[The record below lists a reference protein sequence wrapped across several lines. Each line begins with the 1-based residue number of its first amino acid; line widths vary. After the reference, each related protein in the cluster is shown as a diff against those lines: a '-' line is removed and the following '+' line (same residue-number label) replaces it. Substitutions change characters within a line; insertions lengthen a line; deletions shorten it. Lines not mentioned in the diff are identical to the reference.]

1 MNNKVH
7 SYCMNNEKYRQLV
20 KDTYSKNRLRKMFNR
35 LKAFGEFK
43 KIQKMFC
50 DSAKKRF
57 DSVQENGYICEFGN
71 VKFYLP
77 SLVFENGLVDGD
89 YIQKK
94 IFLSEGFYESEELC
108 YLNEFLRK
116 YYGDKKEITVCDIG
130 ANIGN
135 HTLYF
140 AKILGGGVK
149 WVYSFEPVVSTFDIL
164 KKNIEINN
172 LHNVSLYN
180 CALGEVNGN
189 GDVLVRDE
197 SNAGANSIVYDENGV
212 TDIKMLDSFQF
223 EYKIDF
229 LKMDVEGF
237 EKSVLNGAKEFLKKN
252 HPVLYI
258 EIFDTNYAEVL
269 RLLEEIGYFKVDS
282 IDKNYIF
289 TYRDDSI
296 I

>member
-7 SYCMNNEKYRQLV
+7 SYCMNNKEYRQVV
-20 KDTYSKNRLRKMFNR
+20 KDTYSENSLRKIFNR
-35 LKAFGEFK
+35 IREVGELKKLQK
-43 KIQKMFC
+43 KFC
-50 DSAKKRF
+50 DSSKKRY
-57 DSVQENGYICEFGN
+57 DSARVNEHICEFGN

-77 SLVFENGLVDGD
+77 SLVLKKGLVDGD

-94 IFLSEGFYESEELC
+94 IFLCEDFYESEELN
-108 YLNEFLRK
+108 YLNGFLK
-116 YYGDKKEITVCDIG
+116 QYYGEKKEITVCDIG

-140 AKILGGGVK
+140 AKVLGAK
-149 WVYSFEPVVSTFDIL
+149 WVYSFEPVPSTFDIL

-180 CALGEVNGN
+180 CALGEVEGNGN
-189 GDVLVRDE
+189 VLVRDE
-197 SNAGANSIVYDENGV
+197 SNAGANSIVYDANGV
-212 TDIKMLDSFQF
+212 TDIKMLDSFEF
-223 EYKIDF
+223 DYKIDF

-237 EKSVLNGAKEFLKKN
+237 EKSVLNGAKRILKKN

-269 RLLEEIGYFKVDS
+269 HLLEEIGYVKVDS
-282 IDKNYIF
+282 IDKNYVF